1 MHKRQVF
8 KETVDRLA
16 AVEQMAA
23 MSLPIG
29 SIEEMKRQSM
39 LPLSDSALWAS
50 FKPRSSNCSTE
61 RR

>member
-1 MHKRQVF
+1 MKRQVS

-29 SIEEMKRQSM
+29 SVAEMKRQSVSPPSKSV
-39 LPLSDSALWAS
+39 LRAS
-50 FKPRSSNCSTE
+50 SKPRASKGSAE
-61 RR
+61 RRQ